1 MKMSRGKSRY
11 IPGLDGLRALA
22 VLSVIAYH
30 LKFEW
35 ASGGLLGVTI
45 FFVLS
50 GYLITNLLLIEWEQ
64 THRINLKNFWIRRA
78 RRLLPSMLTM
88 LLIVT
93 AWITLFDQAFLGK
106 LKDDFLPA
114 ILYVSNWWYIFHDV
128 SYFESMGVPSVLTHF
143 WSLAIEEQFYIVW
156 PLFIFL
162 VLSIKLKRKPIIIIT
177 MLIAFASAL
186 AMGIMYEP
194 GADPSRVY
202 YGTDTRAFSLLI
214 GAMLALIWPSH
225 KLSTKVPMQLRF
237 AMDLIGIISLITL
250 LLMIHKSNQYS
261 GFLYLGGMLLASIL
275 TALLVA
281 IIVHPSSFLG
291 KWLSIKP
298 LRWVGVRS
306 YGIYLWHYP
315 IILLT
320 NPLVDTEGPSITRIL
335 FQITLTFVIAGL
347 SYKYIENPIRQGW
360 IKQFIKRVTS
370 GEWKIKN
377 LSTNRWVALGCGV
390 ILVFISTIGL
400 AATPVEQPDKANAKK
415 AEQSLEIVAENNKQ
429 DETDETDASIKFHK
443 EVKEV
448 PKEKAKE
455 ESQEPEKE
463 ATQPNTDQLINVI
476 GDSVVL
482 DAAPYLQEKFPNI
495 IVDAKIG
502 RQMSQADEVYNQ
514 FVQKGKAGDIVII
527 GLGSNG
533 AFSSSQLDSLLNAIG
548 SDKKII
554 LINTRVPRPW
564 QSVVNNALE
573 EAAAKYQHVSLVDWY
588 SHSAGHN
595 EYFAPDG
602 VHLTKTGSQAY
613 ASLVEQTI
621 NNY

>member
-1 MKMSRGKSRY
+1 MSRGKSRY

-30 LKFEW
+30 LKFNW

-64 THRINLKNFWIRRA
+64 TRRIDLKNFWIRRA

-106 LKDDFLPA
+106 LKDDFLA
-114 ILYVSNWWYIFHDV
+114 ALLYVSNWWYIFHDV

-143 WSLAIEEQFYIVW
+143 WSLAIEEQFYVIW

-162 VLSIKLKRKPIIIIT
+162 ALSVKLKRKPLVIIT
-177 MLIAFASAL
+177 MIIATASAL

-194 GADPSRVY
+194 GTDPSRVY

-214 GAMLALIWPSH
+214 GAILAFLWPSH
-225 KLSTKVPMQLRF
+225 KLSTKVPKQLRLS
-237 AMDLIGIISLITL
+237 MDLIGIISLITL
-250 LLMIHKSNQYS
+250 LFMIHTSNQYS
-261 GFLYLGGMLLASIL
+261 GFLYLGGMFFASIL

-281 IIVHPSSFLG
+281 VIVHPSSALS

-298 LRWVGVRS
+298 LRWIGVRS

-320 NPLVDTEGPSITRIL
+320 NPLVDTEGPSITRII
-335 FQITLTFVIAGL
+335 FQLTLTFVIAGL

-360 IKQFIKRVTS
+360 IKRFIKRFSS
-370 GEWKIKN
+370 GEWKMKN
-377 LSTNRWVALGCGV
+377 LSTSRWVALGCGI

-400 AATPVEQPDKANAKK
+400 AATPVDQPYEETANGKNTEK
-415 AEQSLEIVAENNKQ
+415 QSLEIVAENNKQ
-429 DETDETDASIKFHK
+429 DETDASINYHK
-443 EVKEV
+443 NIKEP
-448 PKEKAKE
+448 PKEKVIEDSKE
-455 ESQEPEKE
+455 PKKE
-463 ATQPNTDQLINVI
+463 VTQPNTDQVINVI

-502 RQMSQADEVYNQ
+502 RQMSKAEEVYNQ
-514 FVQKGKAGDIVII
+514 FKQNGKAGNIIVI

-533 AFSSSQLDSLLNAIG
+533 AFSSSQLDSLLNTIG
-548 SDKKII
+548 NDKKII

-564 QSVVNNALE
+564 QTVVNNALE
-573 EAAAKYQHVSLVDWY
+573 EASSKNQNVSLVDWY

-621 NNY
+621 NN